1 MKTSNHTK
9 VKIAHTHTQNNKSF
23 VELTKA
29 GLIAKMVNINGPMSY
44 LMHSVKA
51 KKTSKM
57 KKNNGTTNNGKT
69 NKTITPHKMDITV
82 EIID

>member
-57 KKNNGTTNNGKT
+57 KKKQWNNNGKT